1 MVLVRLKQCFLAT
14 SHLPFPSVHRLQF
27 GSLQLVHD
35 FPNRS
40 APLPLQLSA
49 SLQVSQPDIAMGT
62 FHTSLRGALAVGSA
76 VAVASLQ
83 APKMSKA
90 RGFESHSG
98 HLV

>member
-1 MVLVRLKQCFLAT
+1 
-14 SHLPFPSVHRLQF
+14 
-27 GSLQLVHD
+27 
-35 FPNRS
+35 
-40 APLPLQLSA
+40 
-49 SLQVSQPDIAMGT
+49 MGT

-98 HLV
+98 HLVELYQELLASWN